1 MKKII
6 YTRDFKNY
14 VRYLDEFDENRI
26 NDILQHQQLRKVNG
40 SLVTVDDIFKII
52 EDENYDFNVKYHN
65 DIYSVRTIWVGFM
78 EDYFDYGNQN
88 EIIDSIFDSDE
99 VRVKN
104 DTNNS

>member
-40 SLVTVDDIFKII
+40 SLVTVDDIFKIV
-52 EDENYDFNVKYHN
+52 EDENYDFNVKYYN
-65 DIYSVRTIWVGFM
+65 DVYSVRTIWVYFM
-78 EDYFDYGNQN
+78 EDDFDYDNQN
-88 EIIDSIFDSDE
+88 EIIDSIFESDE